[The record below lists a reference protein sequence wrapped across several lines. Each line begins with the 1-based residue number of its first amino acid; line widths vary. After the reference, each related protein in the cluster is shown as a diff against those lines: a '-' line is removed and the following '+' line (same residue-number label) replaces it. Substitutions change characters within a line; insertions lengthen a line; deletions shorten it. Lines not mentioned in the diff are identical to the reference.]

1 MSSHELIKLKSFYK
15 NVQEEKRSYNTTL
28 HYILQLV
35 FTFAAFHTNRKKNNF
50 QSRLFYTHFR
60 LIQCQLVKLLHALC
74 AREKHGLLRGPVV
87 KKTNPSAMTVS
98 MRRTKRPRHP
108 QLTLL
113 KRVLL
118 RNHIHPTFQQNLPR
132 LKNGCLIPGLNKN
145 HISFKDL
152 NGYLREKHNHRKYL
166 EDCQAASLPTKWVL
180 EKQC

>member
-1 MSSHELIKLKSFYK
+1 MSSHELIKLKYFSSFYRK
-15 NVQEEKRSYNTTL
+15 NKRSYNTTL
-28 HYILQLV
+28 HFILQLV
-35 FTFAAFHTNRKKNNF
+35 FTFALQTTRKKNSF
-50 QSRLFYTHFR
+50 KTQLFYTHFR
-60 LIQCQLVKLLHALC
+60 LIQCQLVKLLRALC
-74 AREKHGLLRGPVV
+74 ARAKPGLLRGQVV

-113 KRVLL
+113 KRVLI
-118 RNHIHPTFQQNLPR
+118 RNHIHPTFQPNLPR